1 MHGRVNIWIYANKSD
16 SIEADLEMVRAF
28 AIILV
33 KQLGKNNNR
42 ITNKKVGNMFRKK
55 VVDSCSAALVNNCE

>member
-1 MHGRVNIWIYANKSD
+1 MHAHVNICHDICEQSGL
-16 SIEADLEMVRAF
+16 IETDLEMVRAF

-42 ITNKKVGNMFRKK
+42 ITNKKVGNMSRKK
-55 VVDSCSAALVNNCE
+55 VVDPCSAAREQCE

>member
-1 MHGRVNIWIYANKSD
+1 
-16 SIEADLEMVRAF
+16 MVRAF

-42 ITNKKVGNMFRKK
+42 ITNKKVGNMSRKK
-55 VVDSCSAALVNNCE
+55 VVDSYSAALVNNANNKALH

>member
-1 MHGRVNIWIYANKSD
+1 
-16 SIEADLEMVRAF
+16 MVRAF